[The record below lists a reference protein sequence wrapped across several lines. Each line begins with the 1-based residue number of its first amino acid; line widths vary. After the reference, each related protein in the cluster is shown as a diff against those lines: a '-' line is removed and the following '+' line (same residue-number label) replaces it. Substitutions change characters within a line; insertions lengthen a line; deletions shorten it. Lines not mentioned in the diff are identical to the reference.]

1 MKSQNVLQLCA
12 AFTIAV
18 GGALVSAQQTLLP
31 SAPAKQFGGSIAPVY
46 EGWWD
51 NADGTKTALFGYYS
65 RNTQEEVEVPLG
77 PNNRFEPGDPDRGQ
91 PAHFLTSRQFG
102 MFTVTLPKDFTTKS
116 KLTWVLNVNGYNATA
131 NVNLAP
137 DFVMSAAKSVEES
150 PDRTFNVPPQFA
162 FEPGGLKFTMPM
174 ANLSTVQKRTAQV
187 GQPLTIDLYT
197 WDDAKFSSGTN
208 APMKN
213 PPPVVTYVVSKYRG
227 PGKVTIADTRPKVA
241 VSKGGKPFEAFEG
254 KATTTATFSE
264 PGEYWL
270 HVTANDY
277 TGHGGAGAGC
287 CWTTAVMKVQVTG
300 STTARTTG
308 QQ

>member
-1 MKSQNVLQLCA
+1 MRSHHVLQLCA
-12 AFTIAV
+12 AFVVAA
-18 GGALVSAQQTLLP
+18 GGAMLSAQQTLLP
-31 SAPAKQFGGSIAPVY
+31 SSPAKQFGGSIAPVY

-65 RNTQEEVEVPLG
+65 RNSIEELDVPLG
-77 PNNRFEPGDPDRGQ
+77 PNNRFEPGEPDRGQ
-91 PAHFLTSRQFG
+91 PAHFLTSRQYG

-116 KLTWVLNVNGYNATA
+116 KLTWVLNVAGYSGTA
-131 NVNLAP
+131 NVNLSP
-137 DFVMSAAKSVEES
+137 DFVMSAHKSVEES

-162 FEPGGLKFTMPM
+162 FEPNGLKFTMPM
-174 ANLSTVQKRTAQV
+174 ANLSTVQKRTAVV
-187 GQPLTIDLYT
+187 GQPMAVELHT
-197 WDDAKFSSGTN
+197 WDDAKYSTGTN
-208 APMKN
+208 APMKS

-227 PGKVTIADTRPKVA
+227 PGKVAISETRPKVVVA
-241 VSKGGKPFEAFEG
+241 KGGKPFEAFEG

-287 CWTTAVMKVQVTG
+287 CWTTGVMKINVTG
-300 STTARTTG
+300 TATARTTG
-308 QQ
+308 Q

>member
-1 MKSQNVLQLCA
+1 MKSNKVLQLSA
-12 AFTIAV
+12 AFAIAAS
-18 GGALVSAQQTLLP
+18 GAIVSAQQTLLP
-31 SAPAKQFGGSIAPVY
+31 SAPARQFGGTIAPVY

-51 NADGTKTALFGYYS
+51 NADGSKTALFGYYS
-65 RNTQEEVEVPLG
+65 RNTQEEIDVPLG
-77 PNNRFEPGDPDRGQ
+77 PNNHFEPGDPDRGQ
-91 PAHFLTSRQFG
+91 PAHFLSSRQFG
-102 MFTVTLPKDFTTKS
+102 MFTINLPKEFTKTN
-116 KLTWVLNVNGYNATA
+116 KLTWVLNANGYNGTA
-131 NVNLAP
+131 NVNLSP
-137 DFVMSAAKSVEES
+137 DFVMSAAQSVEES
-150 PDRTFNVPPQFA
+150 PDRTFNKPPVFA

-174 ANLSTVQKRTAQV
+174 ASLSTVQKRTAVV
-187 GQPLTIDLYT
+187 GQPLTIDLLT

-227 PGKVTIADTRPKVA
+227 PAPIKIAEVRPKVV

-254 KATTTATFSE
+254 KASTTVTFAE

-287 CWTTAVMKVQVTG
+287 CWTTAVMKVQVSG
-300 STTARTTG
+300 NTTARTTG
-308 QQ
+308 QN

>member
-1 MKSQNVLQLCA
+1 MTTQNVLQLCA
-12 AFTIAV
+12 AFAIAA
-18 GGALVSAQQTLLP
+18 GGAMVSAQQTLLP

-51 NADGTKTALFGYYS
+51 NADGSKTALFGYYS
-65 RNTQEEVEVPLG
+65 RNTQEEVDVALG
-77 PNNRFEPGDPDRGQ
+77 PNNHFEPGDPDRGQ

-116 KLTWVLNVNGYNATA
+116 KLTWVLTVNGYNATA

-150 PDRTFNVPPQFA
+150 PDRTFNLPPQFA
-162 FEPGGLKFTMPM
+162 FEPAGRKFTMPM

-187 GQPLTIDLYT
+187 GQPMTIDLYT
-197 WDDAKFSSGTN
+197 WDDARFSSGTN

-227 PGKVTIADTRPKVA
+227 PGKVTIAETRPKIA

-254 KATTTATFSE
+254 KAS
-264 PGEYWL
+264 
-270 HVTANDY
+270 D
-277 TGHGGAGAGC
+277 HGDILGAG
-287 CWTTAVMKVQVTG
+287 
-300 STTARTTG
+300 
-308 QQ
+308 